1 MSSEDSSYTL
11 KREAFGQLINFKA
24 KEMPLTN
31 LNSISFKPD
40 EKAIDNYVPKNPKSV
55 TLSNIVEK
63 SFHMVNTEKNPTK
76 TITLSHVE
84 GGWPDEVINHSEI
97 EKVQREMK
105 GWVRQKEKGE
115 KFENKIRELIA
126 NTEKIFHQNQL
137 MDVYEEYFEENKTE
151 VVSDNFEAKVK
162 MVFKDTEP
170 YKRTVAKVVWNVP

>member
-1 MSSEDSSYTL
+1 
-11 KREAFGQLINFKA
+11 
-24 KEMPLTN
+24 
-31 LNSISFKPD
+31 
-40 EKAIDNYVPKNPKSV
+40 
-55 TLSNIVEK
+55 
-63 SFHMVNTEKNPTK
+63 MVNTEKNPTK

-170 YKRTVAKVVWNVP
+170 YKRTVAKVVWNVPEEKEEQKKIAVAYRLVKGQDVPPNYLPPAL